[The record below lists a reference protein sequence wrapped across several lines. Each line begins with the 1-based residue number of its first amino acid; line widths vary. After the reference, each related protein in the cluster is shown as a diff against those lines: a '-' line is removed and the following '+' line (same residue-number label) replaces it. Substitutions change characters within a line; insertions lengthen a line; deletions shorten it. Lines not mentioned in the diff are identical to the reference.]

1 MRGVIR
7 IPMGKFV
14 ILLWLAVMVTC
25 LWILTRANYTAD
37 LSAFLPQTPNQEQQ
51 LLIDQLRSGIA
62 SRLILIGIEGA
73 DPATR
78 AQTSRDLAA
87 RLRTDPRFLHI
98 ANGETH
104 ELGQDQRFLIENR
117 YLLSTAITPD
127 RFTEEGLRKGIQYS
141 LDLLA
146 TSMGLFSKA
155 LLPRDPTGELLC
167 LLEVL
172 ARGSRPQLMDGVWA
186 SRDGQR
192 ALLLA
197 RTRSEGADTDG
208 QSEAVTAIR
217 AAFQSASGP
226 GTWLVMTG
234 PGPFSVAA
242 RATIKGQVMILSGLG
257 SLIII
262 GLLMMAYRSALT
274 VLLGLLPVVSGAL
287 AGVAAV
293 SIGFGVVHGV
303 TLGFGAALIGEAVDY
318 SIYLFIQ
325 SESKSFTT
333 RSTQDKGVEDWWPTI
348 RIGVLTSIL
357 GFASLLFSSFPGLA
371 QLGLY
376 AITGLVTAALV
387 TRFVLP
393 TLLPANLPIPD
404 LTAAGRYL
412 LDWFDGA
419 WRLRGL
425 VLLLSLASVAIL
437 VAKRDDLWSRELAAL
452 SPVPAADQALDQ
464 AMRTDLGAPD
474 VRYLVIVTASDR
486 ETALSTSEGVA
497 TQLQGLETAGV
508 IEGFD
513 NPAAYLPSQKTQL
526 QRLASLP
533 PESELRQRF
542 YAASAGLPIKADRFE
557 PFFTDVAKTRDRSPL
572 TPEDLQGTS
581 LGEGLDALLFLTEGR
596 WTALLPLRV
605 GTTQDFDGQR
615 VRDALAELDL
625 AGVYFIDLKGELD
638 RLYAGYVHQAILLSL
653 AGLGAIIGLLFAAT
667 RSLDRVFRIVAPL
680 VSAVAVVIAGLVLAG
695 ISLTILHLV
704 AMLLIVAVGSNYALF
719 FDRGAAAG
727 GISPRILASLMIAVA
742 TTVTGFGILGF
753 SSVPVLNAI
762 GTTVGPG
769 ALLALA
775 FSAILA
781 RRA

>member
-117 YLLSTAITPD
+117 YLLSPAITPD

-348 RIGVLTSIL
+348 RIGVLTSIF
-357 GFASLLFSSFPGLA
+357 GFASLLFSNFPGLA

-393 TLLPANLPIPD
+393 TLLPANLQIPD

-486 ETALSTSEGVA
+486 ETALSTSERVA

-508 IEGFD
+508 IGGFE
-513 NPAAYLPSQKTQL
+513 NPAAYLPSQETQR

-542 YAASAGLPIKADRFE
+542 NAASAGLPIKADRFE

-581 LGEGLDALLFLTEGR
+581 LGEGLDALLILSEGR

-605 GTTQDFDGQR
+605 GTNQDFDGQR

-653 AGLGAIIGLLFAAT
+653 AGLGAILGLLFAST

-680 VSAVAVVIAGLVLAG
+680 VSSVAVVIAALVLAG

-704 AMLLIVAVGSNYALF
+704 AMLLVVAVGSNYALF